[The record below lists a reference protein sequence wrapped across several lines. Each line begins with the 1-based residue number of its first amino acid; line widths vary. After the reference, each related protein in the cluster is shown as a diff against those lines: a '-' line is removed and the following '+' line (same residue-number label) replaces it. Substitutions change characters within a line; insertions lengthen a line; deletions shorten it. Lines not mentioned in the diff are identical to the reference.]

1 MQLSKPGDHS
11 RGLRGMT
18 LLEVLIACGILVVG
32 LSSIASLLPAAGS
45 RLSQAAL
52 EDRAGSL
59 AANAH
64 TEAFARNLVSLDL
77 FVDRSKSIAFGRG
90 MLTLPT
96 LAAQQFAVPSPL
108 INQRIDPQRGFLL
121 EDELVYAPSTTND
134 TPGND
139 FPGGRRAF
147 KEGLCWGATLVPEKF
162 PAEAGGAAV
171 LSVPVFRK
179 EPTPQLIALQQIPD
193 SGGLYRME
201 TLDRNVLKRFLASCS
216 SVLVPASNAAQGPRW
231 CRITVS
237 WEANGTGFIVF
248 DDTNIAQ
255 FAGGQPRVIAFDTMV
270 RIDRYTV
277 ALQ

>member
-1 MQLSKPGDHS
+1 
-11 RGLRGMT
+11 MT

-147 KEGLCWGATLVPEKF
+147 KEGLCWGATLVPENF

-179 EPTPQLIALQQIPD
+179 EPTPQLIALRQIPD